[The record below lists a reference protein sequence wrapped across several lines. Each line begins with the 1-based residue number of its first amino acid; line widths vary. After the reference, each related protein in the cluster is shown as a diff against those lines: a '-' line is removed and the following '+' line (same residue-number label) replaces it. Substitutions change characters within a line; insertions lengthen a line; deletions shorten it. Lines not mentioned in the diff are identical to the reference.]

1 MEIEGATFLF
11 ALAALMI
18 TFGGFS
24 ALLLGIRQAAGHR
37 SSPIDRYLVKTLLI
51 QIFVLTAGSLL
62 PPLLAL
68 YGISETWVW
77 RGSALLFAIPML
89 GLLLTYPYRRRKAV
103 GKGPPPIVFAIF
115 VVLGSVAILVMLAL
129 IFGGFGHQPAV
140 YISALFINFFTL
152 AFALINALD
161 VIMQEPA

>member
-62 PPLLAL
+62 PSLLAL
-68 YGISETWVW
+68 YGVSETWVW

-89 GLLLTYPYRRRKAV
+89 LLLTYPYRRRKAV
-103 GKGPPPIVFAIF
+103 GQGPPPIVFAIF
-115 VVLGSVAILVMLAL
+115 VVLGSVAILAMLGS

-140 YISALFINFFTL
+140 YISALFIFTL
-152 AFALINALD
+152 AFAFIKALD

>member
-11 ALAALMI
+11 TLAALMI

-24 ALLLGIRQAAGHR
+24 ALLLGIRQAAGRR
-37 SSPIDRYLVKTLLI
+37 SSPIDRYLVKTLLT

-77 RGSALLFAIPML
+77 RGSALLFAMPML

-152 AFALINALD
+152 AFALIKALD

>member
-1 MEIEGATFLF
+1 VEIEGATFLF

-89 GLLLTYPYRRRKAV
+89 GLLLTYPYRRRKRQQC
-103 GKGPPPIVFAIF
+103 GKARRYSLGNWPPSAC
-115 VVLGSVAILVMLAL
+115 SVWQL
-129 IFGGFGHQPAV
+129 
-140 YISALFINFFTL
+140 NR
-152 AFALINALD
+152 
-161 VIMQEPA
+161 

>member
-11 ALAALMI
+11 TLAALMI

-24 ALLLGIRQAAGHR
+24 AVLLGIRQAAGGR
-37 SSPIDRYLVKTLLI
+37 SSSIDRYLFKTLLT
-51 QIFVLTAGSLL
+51 QILVLTAGSLL
-62 PPLLAL
+62 PLLLAL

-77 RGSALLFAIPML
+77 RGSALLFAMPML
-89 GLLLTYPYRRRKAV
+89 GLLLTYPYRRLKAV
-103 GKGPPPIVFAIF
+103 GKGPPPIVFAIV
-115 VVLGSVAILVMLAL
+115 VVLGSAAILAMLAS

-140 YISALFINFFTL
+140 YITALLINFLTT
-152 AFALINALD
+152 AFAFIRALD

>member
-1 MEIEGATFLF
+1 VEIEGATFLF
-11 ALAALMI
+11 TLAALMI

-24 ALLLGIRQAAGHR
+24 ALLLGIRQTAGHR

-68 YGISETWVW
+68 YGISETWIW

-89 GLLLTYPYRRRKAV
+89 GLLLTYPYRRRKTV

-115 VVLGSVAILVMLAL
+115 VVLGSVAILAMLAS

-152 AFALINALD
+152 AFAFIKALD
-161 VIMQEPA
+161 VIMREPA

>member
-11 ALAALMI
+11 TLAALMI

-24 ALLLGIRQAAGHR
+24 ALLLGIRQAAGRR
-37 SSPIDRYLVKTLLI
+37 SSPIDRYLVKTLLT

-77 RGSALLFAIPML
+77 RGSALL
-89 GLLLTYPYRRRKAV
+89 LLFRCWA
-103 GKGPPPIVFAIF
+103 
-115 VVLGSVAILVMLAL
+115 S
-129 IFGGFGHQPAV
+129 
-140 YISALFINFFTL
+140 S
-152 AFALINALD
+152 
-161 VIMQEPA
+161 